1 MKGRFAAAQIEVMQ
15 NPKDNI
21 SKVERI
27 VKEASKQDVDLIVFP
42 EYFVVHPDLLPERK
56 RLLEKFELI
65 REVQRV
71 AKEYGI
77 FIVGSHPELE
87 GKDLYNTA
95 FMISDDG
102 EFIGKHRKMFLA
114 FNEPEIFRPGKEVK
128 AFNTKFGKIGL
139 LVCFDSWGPH
149 SSDIMK
155 KLKHQETEGVL
166 VTIFS
171 LKNDPFSLQWIRC
184 PLISHSLWNNFNLVA
199 TSNVGDAGVLEGRCY
214 KALGHSL
221 IVCPKKGLLKE
232 GSEDKE
238 ELLIADLI

>member
-1 MKGRFAAAQIEVMQ
+1 MKGRFAAAQIEVTQ

-27 VKEASKQDVDLIVFP
+27 VKEASKQNVDLIVFP
-42 EYFVVHPDLLPERK
+42 EYFVIHPHLLTEGK
-56 RLLEKFELI
+56 KISEKFELI
-65 REVQRV
+65 REVQMI
-71 AKEYGI
+71 AKEYGM
-77 FIVGSHPELE
+77 FIVGSHPEPE

-95 FMISDDG
+95 FLISDDG
-102 EFIGKHRKMFLA
+102 EVIGKHRKMFLC
-114 FNEPEIFRPGKEVK
+114 FNEPDFFKPGKEMK
-128 AFNTKFGKIGL
+128 SFNTKFGKIGL
-139 LVCFDSWGPH
+139 LVCFDSFGPQ

-155 KLKHQETEGVL
+155 KLKQQEIKSLL
-166 VTIFS
+166 VPIFS
-171 LKNDPFSLQWIRC
+171 LKADPLSIEWIRS
-184 PLISHSLWNNFNLVA
+184 PLVSHSLWNNFNLIA
-199 TSNVGDAGVLEGRCY
+199 TSNVGNAGVLEGRRY